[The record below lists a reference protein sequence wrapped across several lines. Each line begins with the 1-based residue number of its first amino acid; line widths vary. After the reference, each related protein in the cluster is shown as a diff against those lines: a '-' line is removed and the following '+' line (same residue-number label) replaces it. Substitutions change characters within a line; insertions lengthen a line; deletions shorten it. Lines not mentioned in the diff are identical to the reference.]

1 MGEDR
6 FVRLKELTTI
16 IGLSKSTI
24 YVLIAKG
31 DFPKPI
37 HLTVNTSMW
46 RLSTIMEWASKREA
60 AKY

>member
-16 IGLSKSTI
+16 IGLSRSTI
-24 YVLIAKG
+24 YALIAKG
-31 DFPKPI
+31 DFPKPL
-37 HLTVNTSMW
+37 HLTAHTSVW
-46 RLSTIMEWASKREA
+46 RLSTIMEWASEREG